1 MSSSDAL
8 VTVEVAWAVTGEM
21 ISTVRVEAHKSI
33 WKLKEMLAKNAK
45 TPAMFMDL
53 MFGNQVASDSDCV
66 LVFASRDWTIPTED
80 LPICCLVLRKQPPRL
95 IDITRDRF
103 QRQRYPLTNPYPD
116 RFPSLQLSDTNVMEY
131 ILAADGQGVND
142 KDEVWSEL
150 EFLITQGQL
159 WDDEDDEESYCYRN
173 CTALH
178 YAASLD
184 EVGLCKLI
192 LDHPD
197 FHEADSSASLAEG
210 PFCFRDGWT
219 ALHVASA
226 AGAREVC
233 ALLLQHSKFTALQNQ
248 DDAGGLTALHLAV
261 MFGRHDIVSDLLGG
275 FDLAAINLRNRS
287 GMTAVDLVLEGM
299 EDAPC
304 NFYKSKYWK
313 MLELMVPKLDA
324 VCWQALTE
332 NLMHESKQDVLRLFQ
347 HRGKMLAGAHLGNGH
362 IDLKLLYHDDSM
374 ELSAKD
380 DRAQRRHLTQ
390 ERRKKCLKA
399 QISQKKT
406 LSKRNRNTAFSSGA
420 WTEAAWTE
428 A

>member
-1 MSSSDAL
+1 MSSSDPL
-8 VTVEVAWAVTGEM
+8 VTVEVSWAVSGET
-21 ISTVRVEAHKSI
+21 ISTVRVEAQKSI

-53 MFGNQVASDSDCV
+53 MFGNQVASDSDCL
-66 LVFASRDWTIPTED
+66 LVFASRDWTIPIED

-159 WDDEDDEESYCYRN
+159 WDDEDDDENYCYRN

-178 YAASLD
+178 YAAALN
-184 EVGLCKLI
+184 EVALCKLI
-192 LDHPD
+192 LDHPH
-197 FHEADSSASLAEG
+197 FHEADSFASLAEG

-233 ALLLQHSKFTALQNQ
+233 TLLLQHAKFTALQNQ

-261 MFGRHDIVSDLLGG
+261 MFGRHDIVSDLLGS

-304 NFYKSKYWK
+304 KFYKSKYWK

-324 VCWQALTE
+324 VSWQALTE
-332 NLMHESKQDVLRLFQ
+332 SHP
-347 HRGKMLAGAHLGNGH
+347 
-362 IDLKLLYHDDSM
+362 
-374 ELSAKD
+374 
-380 DRAQRRHLTQ
+380 
-390 ERRKKCLKA
+390 
-399 QISQKKT
+399 
-406 LSKRNRNTAFSSGA
+406 
-420 WTEAAWTE
+420 
-428 A
+428 